1 MRDGGWRATR
11 ACEQAQAV
19 AHRPRRRRPCPILI
33 ISMIL
38 ASAAC
43 ASGSSQERS
52 AVPPVASSSTTS
64 IASSSTTS
72 IAPPPRPT
80 TATTI
85 DPYAHETHP
94 AEQRWIEV
102 AGSRVLVRFD
112 AGVPPPVVDLVS
124 DSVARAGTAF
134 GSSGPLTVHIYSNP
148 DDYVA
153 DQVTHKSRS
162 TPEQKRQT
170 LLRGVL
176 TAEAGFRSIWIYAPS
191 FTRLVLDSSRQVGV
205 IHEYFHTYQ
214 LQFEGE
220 DKFPASSPLWLR
232 EGTAE
237 YYSRQAAAAMGVL
250 SVASYRTRALADLK
264 QTPKTLKD
272 LEGLFNTRAGE
283 DRDAYVLGYFATEF
297 LAKTFGQEPLRR
309 QYWEM
314 LATTDWRAAFTATF
328 KMTVDAFYP
337 EFERYRASL

>member
-11 ACEQAQAV
+11 GSEQAKTHAR
-19 AHRPRRRRPCPILI
+19 RPRRRRPCPFLI
-33 ISMIL
+33 ISMML

-52 AVPPVASSSTTS
+52 AAPPVASSSTTS
-64 IASSSTTS
+64 IA
-72 IAPPPRPT
+72 PQPRPT
-80 TATTI
+80 TTTTI
-85 DPYAHETHP
+85 DSYAHETHP
-94 AEQRWIEV
+94 AEQRWIDV

-112 AGVPPPVVDLVS
+112 AAVPPAVVDMVS
-124 DSVARAGTAF
+124 DSVATAGTAF

-153 DQVTHKSRS
+153 DQLTHKTRS

-176 TAEAGFRSIWIYAPS
+176 TAEANFRSIWIYAPS
-191 FTRLVLDSSRQVGV
+191 FTRLVLDSSRQVTV
-205 IHEYFHTYQ
+205 LHEYFHTFQ
-214 LQFEGE
+214 VQFQREE
-220 DKFPASSPLWLR
+220 RFPASEPLWLR

-237 YYSRQAAAAMGVL
+237 YYSRHAAAAMGIL
-250 SVASYRTRALADLK
+250 SVENYRTRALADLK

-297 LAKTFGQEPLRR
+297 LAKTFGEEPLRR
-309 QYWEM
+309 QYWEE
-314 LATTDWRAAFTATF
+314 AGTVDWRAAFTATF